1 MRQWREK
8 KKTVVLMPDSRCAPL
23 TPSSLLMNEAKAR
36 QLGECYFVIDHGTV
50 DADVVS
56 GPIQSFSVAHLWAT

>member
-1 MRQWREK
+1 
-8 KKTVVLMPDSRCAPL
+8 L